1 MAIEE
6 QYLPRF
12 SGDRLPTTA
21 TGRAIA
27 LADKL
32 DLIAGIFA
40 IGQKPS
46 GTRDPYGLRR
56 SALGVLRIILEARL
70 ELDLREL
77 IERAVTMQPVEAP
90 PALVSE
96 IWEYFAERLRG
107 IVLERDPAITTEMF
121 EAVLAT
127 DTGSIL
133 DIEARL
139 AALKSFLSLPEGAA
153 LAAANK
159 RIANIL
165 KKAGGEEMR
174 PPVAEQLVEPAEKRL
189 FERLLLLEQQVTP
202 AYERREYERALAALA
217 ALKEDVDQ
225 FFDSVMVMADDP
237 QLRSNR
243 LGLLKSIRDL
253 FMRSADLSRLPG

>member
-1 MAIEE
+1 
-6 QYLPRF
+6 
-12 SGDRLPTTA
+12 
-21 TGRAIA
+21 
-27 LADKL
+27 
-32 DLIAGIFA
+32 
-40 IGQKPS
+40 
-46 GTRDPYGLRR
+46 
-56 SALGVLRIILEARL
+56 
-70 ELDLREL
+70 
-77 IERAVTMQPVEAP
+77 MQPVEAP